1 MPTPDQYLDPSYSKQ
16 ILELVPVSVS
26 GTTTTFQVV
35 YGGTPLANA
44 TAGIGYSL
52 YPLATGLP
60 LSLLNYDNKYAS
72 LYLGS
77 PNIAPNTSGTV
88 VLNAAAAAISA
99 SWPNLTSLPGTI
111 LEFSLPYPSGPLS
124 LEIKNTSQGYN
135 GIIEYS
141 DDPRF
146 PSLISATASG
156 ASVSNSIGATGDKL
170 DYFSLVV
177 PTGTSFDS
185 LILAGLAGSGSAN
198 YTIYRSGSVDANS
211 SIVAAG
217 QISSGPSGVT
227 AGQNLLTAGT
237 TNTQALASGIY
248 TVKIENQSSSEIAY
262 QLDISSYIALPQF
275 VGNEDTPFN
284 IALPSTT
291 SGNISISWQAAGLPA
306 GVTLETANGLSRLA
320 GQTELNFNGIKSF
333 NLTATENNPGGKQA
347 SYTGVTLA
355 IAPVN
360 DGPALSTINSL
371 TGGVE
376 DTAKVITYNE
386 LAAAANA
393 ADFDGDIPS
402 FRVEALSRDSGYLKK
417 STSSGF
423 QDVQVGTNGTLLSP
437 GDSFQWLPA
446 ANANG
451 LLNAFTV
458 TAVDAAL
465 ASSPPIQVAINTAAV
480 NDAPT
485 LTAISTITGATEDLF
500 KEITYDDLAA
510 AANEADVDSSN
521 LSFRIEALST
531 GTLQKWNAG
540 SSSWDSAQAGSTLI
554 APGEKLQWKGAQD
567 ANGVLDAFTIKTW
580 DGALASSTAV
590 QVAINTAAVN
600 DAPTL
605 KAISTI
611 TGATED
617 LFKEITYA
625 DLAAAAN
632 EADVDSSN
640 LRFRIEA
647 LSTGTLQKWNAGS
660 SSWDSAQAGSTLIA
674 SGEKLRWKGAQDAN
688 GVLDAFTIKTWDG
701 ALASSTAVQVKVTTA
716 AVDDAPGL
724 LPTAQTFSI
733 RENQPFATSLET
745 INLDPTDAVTL
756 SLEGTDANAFTITQ
770 AGLISLNQPGN
781 YESKQSY
788 SVTVRATD
796 TTAAQLSTTSSLSLS
811 ILDQP
816 DQILTLTPQSLAFVP
831 TLDTRITLNASY
843 KQDAPLPAD
852 SAPTS
857 FTAVL
862 AYDGASLDLAPST
875 VGQSGISLSNN
886 DAGST
891 GPSTLTITAA
901 NGSQIS
907 SFNLDFDVTPGVT
920 GPFAFSWSL
929 PGATGY
935 EQQTNSPITISP
947 DAEAFISNGILNLS
961 SFQTPLR
968 ITTESKN
975 VFLLEQQNIA
985 LPYQSTISRLLATGM
1000 DDQISVAQSLNL
1012 DAGAGNDTVDLRPL
1026 SEISLPV
1033 AIDIRMG
1040 GGRDTLVLPATMP
1053 AAGSQIQVSDF
1064 ELGFDRVQL
1073 TTGSLVNRRSD
1084 VLELA
1089 IGPQGVLR
1097 QSAVNLRFAAVAAD
1111 LDPGLKTLVSAQ
1123 TPIVPSS
1130 IALDPGSD
1138 GRQLRLSLTAAT
1150 QSDNPA
1156 RITAPAPTSL
1166 PGGYSWSIAVDG
1178 ASATMTLPAQ
1188 FSLLTGLA
1196 DLRRAV
1202 SALVPQA
1209 EAKSRANLQLE
1220 WLDAQGVILSSV
1232 VSAVEVIPRI
1242 VDGGSTP
1249 IKLDFRAPTTTSAV
1263 PTQLNGSAV
1272 GDTIHLISD
1281 AFDNRTDKAFGGI
1294 GDDLLIAGD
1303 GDRLIGGEGSDTL
1316 VAYRGLGSTQLS
1328 GGVGNDLLIGG
1339 ENDALIGGAG
1349 NDMLAVRGLG
1359 NRMIG
1364 GSGSDIFILADAAF
1378 GPFSSG
1384 STTPNR
1390 VLDFKNTDQLAFNL
1404 PGFQRNDFTIVDSS
1418 AGAIIRL
1425 SESWSSRLGASDLA
1439 ILQGVDARH
1448 IVDSQILIN
1457 HSQAA
1462 IATSTLS
1469 RVDLVDQTS

>member
-1 MPTPDQYLDPSYSKQ
+1 MPTPAQYLASNYRKQ
-16 ILELVPVSVS
+16 VLELVPVSVT
-26 GTTTTFQVV
+26 GTSTTFQVV
-35 YGGTPLANA
+35 YGGTPLADVNA
-44 TAGIGYSL
+44 LTGISYRVSPLTSGLSISLVNPNNYKNLYQFGQPSTAVNNTGTVTLTAAGVALGGEFPS
-52 YPLATGLP
+52 LAT
-60 LSLLNYDNKYAS
+60 
-72 LYLGS
+72 
-77 PNIAPNTSGTV
+77 
-88 VLNAAAAAISA
+88 
-99 SWPNLTSLPGTI
+99 LPGPI
-111 LEFSLPYPSGPLS
+111 LEFSLAYPSGPLA
-124 LEIKNTSQGYN
+124 LEVFNPSSGYE
-135 GIIEYS
+135 GVLEYS
-141 DDPRF
+141 DDSRF
-146 PSLISATASG
+146 PSFLTATTSGATA
-156 ASVSNSIGATGDKL
+156 SNSIGADGDKL

-262 QLDISSYIALPQF
+262 QLDFSSYIVLPQF

-360 DGPALSTINSL
+360 DGPTLSTINSL

-423 QDVQVGTNGTLLSP
+423 QDVQVGPNGTLLSP

-500 KEITYDDLAA
+500 KEITYADLAA

-554 APGEKLQWKGAQD
+554 ASGEKLQWKGAQD

-580 DGALASSTAV
+580 DG
-590 QVAINTAAVN
+590 
-600 DAPTL
+600 
-605 KAISTI
+605 
-611 TGATED
+611 G
-617 LFKEITYA
+617 
-625 DLAAAAN
+625 
-632 EADVDSSN
+632 
-640 LRFRIEA
+640 
-647 LSTGTLQKWNAGS
+647 
-660 SSWDSAQAGSTLIA
+660 
-674 SGEKLRWKGAQDAN
+674 
-688 GVLDAFTIKTWDG
+688 
-701 ALASSTAVQVKVTTA
+701 LASSTAVQVKVTTA

-831 TLDTRITLNASY
+831 NRDTSITLDASY
-843 KQDAPLPAD
+843 KQDAPLPGD

-901 NGSQIS
+901 NASQIS
-907 SFNLDFDVTPGVT
+907 SFNLYFDVTPGVI

-968 ITTESKN
+968 ITTENKN

-985 LPYQSTISRLLATGM
+985 LPYQRTISRLLATGM

-1033 AIDIRMG
+1033 AVDIRMG

-1166 PGGYSWSIAVDG
+1166 PGGYSWSVAVDG

-1202 SALVPQA
+1202 SALVPQT

-1457 HSQAA
+1457 HRQAA